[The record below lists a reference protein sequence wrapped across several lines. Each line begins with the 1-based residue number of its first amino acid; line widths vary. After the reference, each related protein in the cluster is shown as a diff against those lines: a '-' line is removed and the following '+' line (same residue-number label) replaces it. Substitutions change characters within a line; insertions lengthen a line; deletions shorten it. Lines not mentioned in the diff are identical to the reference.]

1 MIKST
6 SELEEKIK
14 ASGVKVIP
22 ITLEQF
28 LQTKLATKEEI
39 NYIYNKYK
47 NNGNTSN
54 RIISKSSNR
63 IDSSIT

>member
-6 SELEEKIK
+6 PELEAKIK

-39 NYIYNKYK
+39 NYIYIKYK

-54 RIISKSSNR
+54 RIISEPSNR

>member
-6 SELEEKIK
+6 PELEAKIK
-14 ASGVKVIP
+14 ASGVPVIE

-28 LQTKLATKEEI
+28 SQIKLATKEEI

-47 NNGNTSN
+47 TNGNTNN
-54 RIISKSSNR
+54 RKL
-63 IDSSIT
+63 